1 MGAIIA
7 GAGEDE
13 IKSITGY
20 GRCIGLAFQISDDI
34 IDVESSSAV
43 TGKDSGADAAI
54 GKVTYP
60 GFFGVAE
67 SRERCLALIKQAKKH
82 LSEFPKGS
90 EVLKE
95 IADLIGSRS
104 A

>member
-1 MGAIIA
+1 
-7 GAGEDE
+7 
-13 IKSITGY
+13 
-20 GRCIGLAFQISDDI
+20 LAFQISDDI

-67 SRERCLALIKQAKKH
+67 SRERCLALITQAKRH
-82 LSEFPKGS
+82 LSEFPTGTGI
-90 EVLKE
+90 LAE
-95 IADLIGSRS
+95 IADLIGNRS